1 LVDVEPQLNAGTF
14 ELVWRDD
21 FGNPIPQ
28 NFEFRSEGSFSSEIA
43 SDGWTLVSTPSLD
56 TRTLTRVGDRV
67 ALDVRVPSEQLNPY
81 WIGDVQ
87 LYAHIPSA
95 GISNQWLGYQ
105 SLDQLPLDTWST
117 VEFELPEGI
126 VEALSG
132 AYPDAQFL
140 VTANLASNLAPL
152 LIDHIRFSGQQV
164 V

>member
-1 LVDVEPQLNAGTF
+1 
-14 ELVWRDD
+14 
-21 FGNPIPQ
+21 
-28 NFEFRSEGSFSSEIA
+28 
-43 SDGWTLVSTPSLD
+43 
-56 TRTLTRVGDRV
+56 
-67 ALDVRVPSEQLNPY
+67 
-81 WIGDVQ
+81 
-87 LYAHIPSA
+87 AHIPSA

-164 V
+164 VLPRCGDGHVVGDEECDDGNIEDGD